1 VSQCHATCT
10 SAAAAAAAAARLQE
24 PLLPTPTNI
33 NPIHL
38 SSNELLAFIS
48 VQQWLAATL
57 DVEQSL
63 LQGMFVLVPAQQ
75 QQQQE
80 VLAACNSSSDDGVHG
95 AAVAAAVPWRLRQV
109 SRVELCPGV
118 DPAHA
123 TVTLVGGERV
133 RAGAVKQGQLA
144 EAQDHQVGLLY
155 HTLQWL
161 QFRCMQ
167 FQQHGC
173 HVLMQTTPMNIECVC
188 SELLC
193 GSFGKMLP
201 LLLLFCSTCVVRW
214 RLCSSQ
220 GSCPSC
226 ACLTL
231 RP

>member
-1 VSQCHATCT
+1 
-10 SAAAAAAAAARLQE
+10 
-24 PLLPTPTNI
+24 
-33 NPIHL
+33 L

-57 DVEQSL
+57 DVEQPL
-63 LQGMFVLVPAQQ
+63 LQGMFVLVPAQQQ

-95 AAVAAAVPWRLRQV
+95 AAVAEAVPWRLRQV
-109 SRVELCPGV
+109 SCVEVCPGV
-118 DPAHA
+118 DPVDA
-123 TVTLVGGERV
+123 TVVLVGGERV

-144 EAQDHQVGLLY
+144 EAQDYQVGLLY

-161 QFRCMQ
+161 QVRCMQ
-167 FQQHGC
+167 CQQHDC

-188 SELLC
+188 FELLC
-193 GSFGKMLP
+193 DCFGKMLL